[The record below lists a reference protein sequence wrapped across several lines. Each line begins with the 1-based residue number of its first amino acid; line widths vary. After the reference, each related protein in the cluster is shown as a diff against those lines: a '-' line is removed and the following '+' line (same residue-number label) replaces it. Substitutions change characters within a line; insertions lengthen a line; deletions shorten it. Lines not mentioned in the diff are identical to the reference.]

1 MTENTVAAT
10 QVDLYYATDPLCSFC
25 WAFEPTLRKFRYQY
39 GKYLA
44 QDTIVMGGMIEKWAT
59 FGGDAGNG
67 ITRASDVAHHWQE
80 IGRHTRMPIDGSIWS
95 DTPIDSSFPSSQVFE
110 IVRRDYPESANLILR
125 KLREAVMLWNQ
136 NIAEEA
142 VLRDILDEM
151 DLDSQKIWD
160 AADSLEGRALL
171 NGDLQLTRALQATGF
186 PTIVFVNAQN
196 QGIKVVGAQPFE
208 ALVDALVRILPEGTN
223 VTPDE
228 VPPLATVMKEQP
240 LLLSKEI
247 EVLYGLTEKEV
258 FAFVEQALGAGNFQA
273 GTVLN
278 ERYYKWVD

>member
-67 ITRASDVAHHWQE
+67 ITKASDVAHHWQE

-95 DTPIDSSFPSSQVFE
+95 DTPIESSFPSSQVFE
-110 IVRRDYPESANLILR
+110 IVRRDHPESANLFLR
-125 KLREAVMLWNQ
+125 KLRETVMLWNQ

-142 VLRDILDEM
+142 VLREYIGGNGSGQPENMGCSRFCGRTRIAERGSAIDE
-151 DLDSQKIWD
+151 SAAGYRVSD
-160 AADSLEGRALL
+160 ARFREC
-171 NGDLQLTRALQATGF
+171 
-186 PTIVFVNAQN
+186 
-196 QGIKVVGAQPFE
+196 
-208 ALVDALVRILPEGTN
+208 PEPRN
-223 VTPDE
+223 KSRRSPAV
-228 VPPLATVMKEQP
+228 
-240 LLLSKEI
+240 
-247 EVLYGLTEKEV
+247 
-258 FAFVEQALGAGNFQA
+258 
-273 GTVLN
+273 
-278 ERYYKWVD
+278 